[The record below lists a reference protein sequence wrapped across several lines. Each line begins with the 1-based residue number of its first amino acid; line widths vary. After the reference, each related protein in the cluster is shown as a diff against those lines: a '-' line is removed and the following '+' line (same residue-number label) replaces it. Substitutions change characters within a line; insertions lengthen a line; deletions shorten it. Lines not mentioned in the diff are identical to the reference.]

1 LGFGTFLTLSNAASG
16 SPKSVLL
23 LVTGQSGILEVDEAV
38 AGVRTILQ
46 SQSLSPLTLYT
57 EYLDQD
63 RFGSEYL
70 ERLPYWYL
78 EKYRSHK
85 PDVIVAGGGG
95 LDFLLQ
101 SRLHLWPRVPIVF
114 SLVDERILSR
124 APLGEQI
131 TGIVFSGDVQKL
143 LAGALRLLPDT
154 ERVAFVSGST
164 PQDRYWRNRY
174 RQEVDQSGK
183 KIAFL
188 DLMGLPMRDLRN
200 RLAHLPRNTIVFYS
214 PMYVDGAGRSFLPS
228 EVLSLP
234 AASSKCPIFGM
245 DEALL
250 GYGIVGGR
258 LVCYWEMGRQV
269 ARLVLRILQGESA
282 SDIPIQ
288 TSSASV
294 VAFDW
299 RQFRQASP
307 WERYR
312 WLILATIA
320 FCIIQ
325 TSLIT
330 GLLYQRWH
338 RKRATASLDE
348 RLQFE
353 TLVADTS
360 AILSN
365 LPVSDVDGHIRDC
378 LGRIARFLKVDR
390 GSLWRWTADGRFVAT
405 HSWWSEGVDPPPLSV
420 PADSSAGLKGALQ
433 RGAIVVSRLDDLPGD
448 ANRAGIGRF
457 GARSLAVAP
466 LSVGGKSI
474 GALVFVTTKSECS
487 WPEGL
492 AQRLKTLGDIFAVA
506 LARKESEISVRQSEE
521 LCSAVLASLEE
532 NVTVLDREGFI
543 LRTSPISAL
552 KVSDSGCGPLVQ
564 TPAVG
569 RNYLKLWRLVSG
581 DVNSDPIPMV
591 EAVKRVLQG
600 RERVAVVEYQD
611 PAVPEGRWFEV
622 RIHRLERSEG
632 GAVVTHLDISN
643 RKRAE
648 IEVRRNLDEIAHLN
662 RVAAMGELTASVA
675 HEINQPLTAILSN
688 AQAACRLL
696 NSRSPDLAEV
706 RECLAD
712 IIADDKRAGE
722 VIKQLRALLKKGEFQ
737 ASEVDLNEVVRDVI
751 RLVGHDALLRKASVV
766 FEPLPGIPPVLGDR
780 IQLYQVALNL
790 IVNGLA
796 AAAEQSP
803 HDRWLL
809 VRTGE
814 SKVGGVELTVE
825 DSGNGIAE
833 SDLPRVFEPFFT
845 TKQEGLGMG
854 LSISRSIIQA
864 HGGHLSAE
872 NSAGGGAIFRC
883 VLPAAP
889 QAAMVSAS

>member
-1 LGFGTFLTLSNAASG
+1 LGFGTFLTPANAASG
-16 SPKSVLL
+16 PKSVLL

-46 SQSLSPLTLYT
+46 SQFSSPLTLYT

-70 ERLPYWYL
+70 QRLPYWYL

-85 PDVIVAGGGG
+85 PDVIVAGGGSV
-95 LDFLLQ
+95 LDFLLR
-101 SRLHLWPRVPIVF
+101 SRLRLWPRVPIVF
-114 SLVDERILSR
+114 SSLDERIRSR
-124 APLGEQI
+124 APVGEQI
-131 TGIVFSGDVQKL
+131 TGIVFSRDVQKL

-154 ERVAFVSGST
+154 ERVAFVSGSAL
-164 PQDRYWRNRY
+164 QGQYCRNRY
-174 RQEVDQSGK
+174 RQEVDQYGK
-183 KIAFL
+183 QIAFL
-188 DLMGLPMRDLRN
+188 DFMGLPMRDLRN
-200 RLAHLPRNTIVFYS
+200 RLANLPRNTMVFYS
-214 PMYVDGAGRSFLPS
+214 PMDVDGAGR
-228 EVLSLP
+228 
-234 AASSKCPIFGM
+234 FGM
-245 DEALL
+245 DEAPL

-258 LVCYWEMGRQV
+258 LVSYWEMGRQV

-288 TSSASV
+288 TSSGSV
-294 VAFDW
+294 LAFDW
-299 RQFRQASP
+299 RQLRNWDIDQSRLNREAIVRFRQASP
-307 WERYR
+307 WERYW

-338 RKRATASLDE
+338 RKRAAASLDE
-348 RLQFE
+348 PLQFE

-378 LGRIARFLKVDR
+378 LGRIARFLKADR

-405 HSWWSEGVDPPPLSV
+405 HSWWCEGVDPPPLSV
-420 PADSSAGLKGALQ
+420 AANSYAGLKGALQ
-433 RGAIVVSRLDDLPGD
+433 RGAVVVSRLEDLPGD
-448 ANRAGIGRF
+448 ANREGIRRF

-474 GALVFVTTKSECS
+474 GALVFVTTKSECT

-492 AQRLKTLGDIFAVA
+492 AQRLQTLGDIFAVH

-521 LCSAVLASLEE
+521 LSSAVLASLEE

-543 LRTSPISAL
+543 LRTSPTPAL
-552 KVSDSGCGPLVQ
+552 KASGSGCGPLVQ

-569 RNYLKLWRLVSG
+569 RNYLKLWRLVSS
-581 DVNSDPIPMV
+581 DVNSDPIGMV
-591 EAVKRVLQG
+591 DAVRRVLQD
-600 RERVAVVEYQD
+600 RERVAVLEYRD

-622 RIHRLERSEG
+622 RIHRLERPEG

-696 NSRSPDLAEV
+696 NSKSPDLTEV

-766 FEPLPGIPPVLGDR
+766 FEPLPGLPPVLGDR

-809 VRTGE
+809 VRTGD
-814 SKVGGVELTVE
+814 SKGSGVELTVE
-825 DSGNGIAE
+825 DSGKGIAE
-833 SDLPRVFEPFFT
+833 SDLPHVFEPFFT

-854 LSISRSIIQA
+854 LSISRSIVQA

-889 QAAMVSAS
+889 QAAMVSAP